1 VRPRHSLPMLAALVV
16 LLVTALV
23 SSGASAQTGSEH
35 VLLSPPEGTLT
46 SRFVFSG
53 SGFTPGLTVS
63 IRFYPPDA
71 AERRIRTDQGAE
83 VVWVVEPD
91 GTFSLDFV
99 PAQQFPGASPGRWR
113 ALFCAYRDRTCQ
125 MIEFDVLP

>member
-1 VRPRHSLPMLAALVV
+1 MRPRHSLPILAAVIAFCAFTFFSTMV
-16 LLVTALV
+16 K
-23 SSGASAQTGSEH
+23 AQTGSEH
-35 VLLSPPEGTLT
+35 VQLSPPTGTLAT
-46 SRFVFSG
+46 HFVFSG

-71 AERRIRTDQGAE
+71 VERRIRTEHGVE
-83 VVWVVEPD
+83 VVWPVQPD

-99 PAQQFPGASPGRWR
+99 PAQQFPNASPGRWQ
-113 ALFCAYRDRTCQ
+113 ALFCAFRDRTCQ

>member
-1 VRPRHSLPMLAALVV
+1 VRPRHSLPILAAVIAFLAIAVV
-16 LLVTALV
+16 STTV
-23 SSGASAQTGSEH
+23 SAQTGREH
-35 VLLSPPEGTLT
+35 VQLSPPTGTPAT
-46 SRFVFSG
+46 HFVFSG

-63 IRFYPPDA
+63 IRFYSPDA
-71 AERRIRTDQGAE
+71 SERRIRTDQGAE
-83 VVWVVEPD
+83 VVWPVQPD

-99 PAQQFPGASPGRWR
+99 PGQQFPGASPGRWQ